1 MGRLLPDQVSPPLPS
16 PPNGTPLVSSSLFF
30 LTPLSSILIPPSP
43 LPQGYSIE
51 LSLLIVALAD
61 IGVLLALVATV
72 VIRAWM
78 ANRAAEREATA
89 AAAQVSLC

>member
-1 MGRLLPDQVSPPLPS
+1 MELVSPALPS
-16 PPNGTPLVSSSLFF
+16 PP
-30 LTPLSSILIPPSP
+30 PSP
-43 LPQGYSIE
+43 SHLPSQSPSLQGYSIE

-89 AAAQVSLC
+89 AAAQVSLGEEGGQQCDSLT